1 MTEVISI
8 RFKSGGKLYFFDPR
22 DTAVQP
28 GSKVIIETSK
38 GLELGECM
46 KGNHQVADET
56 IVPPL
61 KPLIRLATEEDLEIS
76 RCNKAKE
83 ADAFKIC
90 QEKIQAH
97 NIDMKLVSVEYNFEG
112 SKIIF
117 FFTADGRVDFRDL
130 VKDLASVF
138 RTRIELRQIGV
149 RDEAKMIGGLG
160 VCGRPF
166 CCNQFLDDFQPVST
180 KMAKT
185 QSMSLNPTKIS
196 GSCGRLMC
204 CLRYEQEAYED
215 LLSKSPKPGTFVET
229 PAGFGNV
236 THVSLLRQ
244 KLKVKIDGSSEDEIK
259 SYDADEIAIVEGGR
273 PKDGS
278 KPQSVLKK
286 AAPKLDVKEQLLTS
300 RHILSSINPAASDV
314 KSGGTG
320 RKTNHVPQRTPS
332 DQPAR
337 TTPHK
342 KSPNPVNRS
351 RNNQKSGYQPP
362 AKSTKPE
369 TAALAADGK
378 QKANFRKRPRRRY
391 NKNNNSSGTKS
402 E

>member
-8 RFKSGGKLYFFDPR
+8 RFKSGGKQYFFDPR
-22 DTAVQP
+22 DTAVEP

-46 KGNHQVADET
+46 KGNHQVPNET

-61 KPLIRLATEEDLEIS
+61 KPLIRIATEEDLEIS

-83 ADAFKIC
+83 ADAFRIC

-117 FFTADGRVDFRDL
+117 FFTADGRVDFREL

-185 QSMSLNPTKIS
+185 QSMSLNPAKIS

-244 KLKVKIDGSSEDEIK
+244 KVKVKIDGSLEDEIK
-259 SYDADEIAIVEGGR
+259 SYDSDEIAVVAGGR
-273 PKDGS
+273 PKDGA

-286 AAPKLDVKEQLLTS
+286 SPPKLEIKEQLLTS
-300 RHILSSINPAASDV
+300 RRILSTINPAAPEP
-314 KSGGTG
+314 KPGTAG
-320 RKTNHVPQRTPS
+320 RKAPHRISTEQSGKAAPPKNKPS
-332 DQPAR
+332 G
-337 TTPHK
+337 
-342 KSPNPVNRS
+342 RS
-351 RNNQKSGYQPP
+351 RSNQKGSFQPP
-362 AKSTKPE
+362 AKGAKPE
-369 TAALAADGK
+369 TAAVDGK
-378 QKANFRKRPRRRY
+378 QKTGYRKRPRRRY
-391 NKNNNSSGTKS
+391 NKNSDSSGAKS